1 MIRLKAADAL
11 LQASSRIVPR
21 SVDGVSKDTEVD
33 ADQEEDSDTVLEQL
47 LEFAAEADTRN
58 AELEDL
64 GLGLGALNDDIEE
77 LLML

>member
-11 LQASSRIVPR
+11 LQAPRRIVPK
-21 SVDGVSKDTEVD
+21 SVDGISKDTEAD
-33 ADQEEDSDTVLEQL
+33 AEQEEGSDIILEQL

-58 AELEDL
+58 AGLEDL
-64 GLGLGALNDDIEE
+64 GLGLGALNDMEE